1 MTTFATLRS
10 GAKNQILNPEVD
22 YSTLSKSTSHNGH
35 SGTNHKDVELLWKQ
49 VTALHP
55 ESMNVIVNGIE
66 VNLTAN
72 WSVSRKSVSYDG
84 SISIEDLESK
94 FNIKAAKT
102 GTPSISVQRGN
113 IIMVSNGKKSFRTIC
128 PSLVEII

>member
-1 MTTFATLRS
+1 MTQVKTLRS
-10 GAKNQILNPEVD
+10 GTKNQILNPEVD
-22 YSTLSKSTSHNGH
+22 YSVLPKATSHNGH
-35 SGTNHKDVELLWKQ
+35 SGSNQKEVEQVWERIKDE
-49 VTALHP
+49 HP

-66 VNLTAN
+66 VKLTAN
-72 WSVSRKSVSYDG
+72 WSGSRKSVSYDG

-113 IIMVSNGKKSFRTIC
+113 IIMVSNGKKSFRTVC